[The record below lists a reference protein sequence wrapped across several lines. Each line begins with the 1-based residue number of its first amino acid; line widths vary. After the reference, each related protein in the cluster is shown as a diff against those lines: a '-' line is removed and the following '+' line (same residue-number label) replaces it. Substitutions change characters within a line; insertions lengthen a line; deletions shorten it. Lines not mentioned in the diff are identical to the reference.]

1 MAGSSPREREVGSL
15 WCSAYPRL
23 VGVASPRLLPPPC
36 NPSLNPFTR
45 HASLSSFLPSFLLS
59 LTLCSRPRPP
69 PLPPLRPCLSPFPP
83 RLSSYISFIDVFTP
97 PTHASRCTYAL
108 CSATWDRNRDTSDK
122 KSWNSSFFELRPT
135 WRIDVLFHW
144 WMFDNTGSERN
155 RQRFS
160 WQQEVGSSS
169 TILTLCACWNRD
181 MLHRCKCILPLNPP
195 TRRTSELLCR
205 ILISRIGIDATRE
218 KKFGFLGTLVY
229 LRVHF

>member
-23 VGVASPRLLPPPC
+23 VGVASLRLLPPPC

-45 HASLSSFLPSFLLS
+45 HASLSSFLPSFFLS
-59 LTLCSRPRPP
+59 LSVPVLLLLFAALHP
-69 PLPPLRPCLSPFPP
+69 SPFPP

-108 CSATWDRNRDTSDK
+108 CSATWDRNRDTPDK

-144 WMFDNTGSERN
+144 WMFDNTSSRRN
-155 RQRFS
+155 P
-160 WQQEVGSSS
+160 S
-169 TILTLCACWNRD
+169 TVQLTARGRIEFDHVNPLRMLENR
-181 MLHRCKCILPLNPP
+181 PLNP
-195 TRRTSELLCR
+195 TRRTRGLYCVE
-205 ILISRIGIDATRE
+205 
-218 KKFGFLGTLVY
+218 FWFLRLE
-229 LRVHF
+229 